1 MKFIY
6 SLFQRMTYRLLGF
19 FIPFLEVPVIFLIR
33 IEDGGQLLR
42 IAILCNPAISMY
54 FINLLTAVMLGFLI
68 CFIAALTLASL
79 TALYVHLINISE

>member
-42 IAILCNPAISMY
+42 IAILCNPGNFHVLHQPPDCSYAG
-54 FINLLTAVMLGFLI
+54 LLDMLHCG
-68 CFIAALTLASL
+68 
-79 TALYVHLINISE
+79 INIGQFDSFVCTLNQ